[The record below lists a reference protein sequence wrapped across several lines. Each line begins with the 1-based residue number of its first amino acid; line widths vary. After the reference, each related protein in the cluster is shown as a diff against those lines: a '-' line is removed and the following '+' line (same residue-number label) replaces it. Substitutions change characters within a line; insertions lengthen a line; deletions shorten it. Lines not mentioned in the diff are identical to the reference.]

1 MGEAEKIDTLSEP
14 ETQGAGKPEAIGRE
28 DIFRQLEA
36 LIDRS
41 GFDLRGKIKKS
52 KEIDKPV
59 RDEMLGHI
67 DEALGLITNFRRD
80 GFSEKPA
87 GEAADY
93 FDVLQKMGEEH
104 IPGFEKELTEYN
116 GKIEAENST
125 PRLVV
130 DNVKGAEKNI
140 QTSPVA
146 DAGGREM
153 AAVEK
158 SEDEFKGESPL
169 FSQQAERFNDV
180 KEAGEVDMTK
190 IEKSP
195 VKRDGG
201 KEPPGGENEE
211 KLKKQLDAA
220 YKELYGFLN
229 DKKVAP
235 KEVYDLIRQTENE
248 LRGLVRFRGEV
259 ADIAEEIKEKYK
271 KDERSE
277 EEKAKKGKKIVEKGK
292 DGAEKEPGKKSGYT
306 KEMIKARAAE
316 IKQRRIEN
324 RPGFEWTKIDELLRD
339 NKIEPGTSEASEF
352 LAKWDRNTAESELRR
367 EEIKKEREGAN
378 NKAEDISE
386 KEDFLKIKPTEKTD
400 IVDETLNRSAAEVE
414 RMKEIEL
421 ARLGAEITLSK
432 ITDYKKLW
440 AETEQEGDEKFK
452 EKTREL
458 WKEFAVHGLVG
469 FDEDKKLT
477 FTNGTDLDGQGCL

>member
-180 KEAGEVDMTK
+180 KGAGEVDMTK
-190 IEKSP
+190 VEKSP
-195 VKRDGG
+195 DKRSGG
-201 KEPPGGENEE
+201 KEPPGGDVE
-211 KLKKQLDAA
+211 KLKEQLDAA

-292 DGAEKEPGKKSGYT
+292 DGAEKEPVKKSGYT
-306 KEMIKARAAE
+306 AEMIAARAGE
-316 IKQRRIEN
+316 IKKRRESGEE
-324 RPGFEWTKIDELLRD
+324 PGFTWDETNALLRK
-339 NKIEPGTSEASEF
+339 NKIEPFTPA
-352 LAKWDRNTAESELRR
+352 AEKYMADWESKT
-367 EEIKKEREGAN
+367 EEINIEKPAKPV
-378 NKAEDISE
+378 AEKRVTDD
-386 KEDFLKIKPTEKTD
+386 KNQQIKPKTL
-400 IVDETLNRSAAEVE
+400 V
-414 RMKEIEL
+414 
-421 ARLGAEITLSK
+421 
-432 ITDYKKLW
+432 KK
-440 AETEQEGDEKFK
+440 AG
-452 EKTREL
+452 
-458 WKEFAVHGLVG
+458 
-469 FDEDKKLT
+469 
-477 FTNGTDLDGQGCL
+477 